1 MEWSIMG
8 ARDTE
13 KYRKCSIMGAADT
26 EKYRNWLHN
35 LPTPRQPAPPFYMN
49 LTCSFISS
57 VRSID
62 SSCSRVR
69 GDAARDS
76 ARSSISLSCGD
87 DTCNHRKEPTLM
99 FSLSCVVTAPAIAG
113 TCNHRKEPTLISFLL
128 SWQHLLSQERAHTDV
143 LSLLCGDGTCYH
155 RKESTLVFSLSCV
168 VKTPAI
174 TGKSPHWC
182 SLSPVWWRHLQP
194 QERTPTDKLSS
205 VITTPA
211 ITGRNLHWR
220 TLSPV
225 WWRHLQSQKRTHTAK
240 VSSVITTPAITGK
253 SHTDISLSAF
263 VKSEMQ
269 LIGNRDV
276 HEAKKLTRQ
285 LYKINESHYI
295 YIFISLPWV
304 RGGR

>member
-99 FSLSCVVTAPAIAG
+99 FSLSCVVTAPAITG
-113 TCNHRKEPTLISFLL
+113 KNPHWCSL
-128 SWQHLLSQERAHTDV
+128 SPVWWRHLLSQERAHTDV
-143 LSLLCGDGTCYH
+143 LSLLCGDGTCNH
-155 RKESTLVFSLSCV
+155 RKEPPLINSLLWS
-168 VKTPAI
+168 
-174 TGKSPHWC
+174 
-182 SLSPVWWRHLQP
+182 
-194 QERTPTDKLSS
+194 
-205 VITTPA
+205 
-211 ITGRNLHWR
+211 
-220 TLSPV
+220 
-225 WWRHLQSQKRTHTAK
+225 RHLQSQEGTYTDVLSLLCGDGTCNHRKEPTLL
-240 VSSVITTPAITGK
+240 K
-253 SHTDISLSAF
+253 SLLWSRHLQSQERAT
-263 VKSEMQ
+263 
-269 LIGNRDV
+269 LI
-276 HEAKKLTRQ
+276 
-285 LYKINESHYI
+285 
-295 YIFISLPWV
+295 
-304 RGGR
+304 